1 LLPVLLPVL
10 VLVVPNLEGL
20 EGLDVVDLVEDG
32 AKVFDNVRAERLD
45 VLLSKGNTSYQL
57 SLILWI

>member
-1 LLPVLLPVL
+1 LPVL